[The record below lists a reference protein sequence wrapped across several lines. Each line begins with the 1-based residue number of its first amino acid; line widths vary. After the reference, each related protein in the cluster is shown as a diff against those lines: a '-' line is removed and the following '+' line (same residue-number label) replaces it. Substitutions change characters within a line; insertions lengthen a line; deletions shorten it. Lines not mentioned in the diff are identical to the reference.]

1 MEIRIE
7 KNLPKRLAE
16 YREAARAHCLEM
28 SPPAT
33 RWEARQI
40 YKFHRDGGFLML
52 RCTVDNTEAITI
64 ST

>member
-1 MEIRIE
+1 MEIHVE
-7 KNLPKRLAE
+7 KNQPKRLAE

-40 YKFHRDGGFLML
+40 YKFYRDGGFLVL
-52 RCTVDNTEAITI
+52 RCKIDNTGSI
-64 ST
+64 SVYT